1 MFESPLAAWFE
12 FKLAYA
18 GLFTDCKETR
28 RDIPGYVLSF
38 D

>member
-1 MFESPLAAWFE
+1 MVESPSAAWFV

-28 RDIPGYVLSF
+28 CEIPGYVLSF
-38 D
+38 E